1 MAEDDDE
8 NPLPSLQAP
17 AQVTFDRASNS
28 AFDTGA
34 HSPVAPPFAPIS
46 SSPIL
51 VSGVHEPAES
61 SRSIA
66 SAVPVTTRNQRSLP
80 VGHGPS
86 GGVTGGPMPLR
97 SVVLVAAGIIVALI
111 LLSLLLF
118 R

>member
-8 NPLPSLQAP
+8 NPLPSLQTP
-17 AQVTFDRASNS
+17 GEVTFDRASNS

-66 SAVPVTTRNQRSLP
+66 SVVPVTARNQRSLP
-80 VGHGPS
+80 VAAAPGS
-86 GGVTGGPMPLR
+86 PMPLR
-97 SVVLVAAGIIVALI
+97 NVVLVAAGIIVALI